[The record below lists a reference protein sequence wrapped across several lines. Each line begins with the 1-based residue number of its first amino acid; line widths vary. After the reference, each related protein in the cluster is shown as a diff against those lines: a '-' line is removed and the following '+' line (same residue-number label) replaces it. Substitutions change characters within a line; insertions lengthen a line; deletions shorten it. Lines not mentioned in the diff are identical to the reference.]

1 MLAIV
6 AAPAVL
12 ATPLKLPFRYIRDAA
27 LTNRFFFNHPISNT
41 FFTFRLYPWA
51 SSGVGGTGLAGSYLL
66 YHWLAWLIDCR
77 CTVHTVKYGSGLCDP
92 PYNKLSYEL
101 VVFDNNLIMKIIHKI
116 FLVLMLVMFI
126 VVLKGKVSRN
136 FESCDSLKKKLK
148 QNCFHSYLV
157 HWFLIQNV
165 FANVSRYKYTSIYI
179 WPNQYNRN

>member
-6 AAPAVL
+6 AAPAVF
-12 ATPLKLPFRYIRDAA
+12 ATPLKLPFRDIRDAA

-41 FFTFRLYPWA
+41 FFTFRPYPWA

-66 YHWLAWLIDCR
+66 YHWLAWLVDCR
-77 CTVHTVKYGSGLCDP
+77 CTVVHTVKDGSGLSVP

-136 FESCDSLKKKLK
+136 VESCDSKKKNLNK
-148 QNCFHSYLV
+148 IAFTLIWSTDSSSKTYLQMFPDTLQV
-157 HWFLIQNV
+157 L
-165 FANVSRYKYTSIYI
+165 YYIYMT
-179 WPNQYNRN
+179 